1 MPKVV
6 CTALSTETGPH
17 FEILQN
23 AGFECV
29 VVDRTKNIFQ
39 YENLLPE
46 VKDCVGVIA
55 GAEPWPDTLI
65 KQCPQLRVLSRT
77 GVGFDAID
85 LASCDKNGVVVA
97 TTPGVNHHSVAEH
110 TMAMLFAAS
119 RLFPKRD
126 MLMRQCNWVREATPR
141 IMGSTIGLIGLGR
154 IGRAVVTRARGV
166 GMNVVAYD
174 PFPNK
179 EFCEQWNV
187 EVASI
192 EDVLKRSDYVSLH
205 LPADAQTKHLMND
218 KTFAMMKP
226 GSVFINTARGALV
239 DEAALVK
246 ALTAGNV
253 RAAGLDVFEVEPLP
267 NTSPLLKLDNVIM
280 SGHVAGLDVES
291 LRDTLIMSAETIVTL
306 RDGGWP
312 TECVRNLVGCKNWTW
327 KR

>member
-17 FEILQN
+17 FEILEK

-29 VVDRTKNIFQ
+29 VVDRTKDIFK

-55 GAEPWPDTLI
+55 GSEPWPDALI
-65 KQCPQLRVLSRT
+65 KQCPNLRVLSRT

-85 LASCDKNGVVVA
+85 LASCDKHRVVVA
-97 TTPGVNHHSVAEH
+97 TTPGVNHHCVAEH

-126 MLMRQCNWVREATPR
+126 MLVRQCNWVREATPR
-141 IMGSTIGLIGLGR
+141 IWGSTIGVIGLGR
-154 IGRAVVTRARGV
+154 IGQAVVVRARGV

-179 EFCEQWNV
+179 EFCQQWNV
-187 EVASI
+187 ELASI
-192 EDVLKRSDYVSLH
+192 DDLLKRSDYVSLH
-205 LPADAQTKHLMND
+205 LPAGAETNHLMNA

-239 DEAALVK
+239 DEPALID
-246 ALTAGNV
+246 ALKSGHV

-280 SGHVAGLDVES
+280 SGHVAGLDVEA

-312 TECVRNLVGCKNWTW
+312 TECVRNLVGVKDWTW
-327 KR
+327 NR